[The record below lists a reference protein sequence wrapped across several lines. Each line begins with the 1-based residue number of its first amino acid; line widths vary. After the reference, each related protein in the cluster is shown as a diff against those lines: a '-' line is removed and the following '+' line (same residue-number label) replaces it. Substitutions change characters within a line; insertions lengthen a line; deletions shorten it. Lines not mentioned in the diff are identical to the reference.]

1 MPTAELRIRPG
12 SSSKKLPNPNVYF
25 NFSPGTVKKKE
36 LELISFSSGHFHGS
50 VFVSILCR
58 LFLEGTGF
66 LLYNHH
72 LAHTS
77 SNIGFLAESD
87 FLDDLDH
94 IVRCFDK
101 TTKLRFRSADEPQF
115 VKFGSTRDN
124 DEDCNIRYGQLK
136 MTG

>member
-1 MPTAELRIRPG
+1 MVP
-12 SSSKKLPNPNVYF
+12 
-25 NFSPGTVKKKE
+25 
-36 LELISFSSGHFHGS
+36 FSSTFYVNYFS
-50 VFVSILCR
+50 KV
-58 LFLEGTGF
+58 TGF
-66 LLYNHH
+66 ILYNHH
-72 LAHTS
+72 QTHTLII
-77 SNIGFLAESD
+77 IGFLAESD
-87 FLDDLDH
+87 FLDDLGH

>member
-1 MPTAELRIRPG
+1 MSYG
-12 SSSKKLPNPNVYF
+12 SYSTYIMLTPN
-25 NFSPGTVKKKE
+25 
-36 LELISFSSGHFHGS
+36 
-50 VFVSILCR
+50 IL
-58 LFLEGTGF
+58 
-66 LLYNHH
+66 
-72 LAHTS
+72 
-77 SNIGFLAESD
+77 GFLAESD
-87 FLDDLDH
+87 FLEDLDH

>member
-1 MPTAELRIRPG
+1 MVPFSLTFYVGYFSKVPG
-12 SSSKKLPNPNVYF
+12 SYSTINY
-25 NFSPGTVKKKE
+25 
-36 LELISFSSGHFHGS
+36 
-50 VFVSILCR
+50 R
-58 LFLEGTGF
+58 R
-66 LLYNHH
+66 
-72 LAHTS
+72 AHTS
-77 SNIGFLAESD
+77 SDIGFLAESD
-87 FLDDLDH
+87 FLEDLDH

>member
-1 MPTAELRIRPG
+1 MVP
-12 SSSKKLPNPNVYF
+12 
-25 NFSPGTVKKKE
+25 
-36 LELISFSSGHFHGS
+36 FSSAFS
-50 VFVSILCR
+50 VDYFSKVP
-58 LFLEGTGF
+58 
-66 LLYNHH
+66 
-72 LAHTS
+72 S
-77 SNIGFLAESD
+77 SYSKIIIKLIIIGFLAESD
-87 FLDDLDH
+87 FLEDLGH

>member
-1 MPTAELRIRPG
+1 M
-12 SSSKKLPNPNVYF
+12 SS
-25 NFSPGTVKKKE
+25 T
-36 LELISFSSGHFHGS
+36 SGHFHGS

-58 LFLEGTGF
+58 LFLEGIGF
-66 LLYNHH
+66 ILYNRHH
-72 LAHTS
+72 AHTLT
-77 SNIGFLAESD
+77 IVGFLAESD